1 MPILSGV
8 TSRPA
13 TGPKTI
19 IRDRKPTEH
28 SPGDPDA
35 LALNA
40 LGWVLTDDDRA
51 ERLLSLTGLT
61 PEVLRDRLTDPQV
74 LAAVLDFLANHEP
87 DLLLAADALGVDPAD
102 LLAARER
109 LAR

>member
-1 MPILSGV
+1 MPISFPPK
-8 TSRPA
+8 SAAHDPA
-13 TGPKTI
+13 
-19 IRDRKPTEH
+19 DA
-28 SPGDPDA
+28 DA

-61 PEVLRDRLTDPQV
+61 PDILRERLTDRTV

-87 DLLLAADALGVDPAD
+87 DLLLAADALSVEPQV
-102 LLAARER
+102 LLAARES

>member
-1 MPILSGV
+1 MPISL
-8 TSRPA
+8 P
-13 TGPKTI
+13 PKT
-19 IRDRKPTEH
+19 PAH
-28 SPGDPDA
+28 SPEDADA

-40 LGWVLTDDDRA
+40 LGWVLADDARA

-61 PEVLRDRLTDPQV
+61 PDILRDRLTDRAV

-87 DLLLAADALGVDPAD
+87 DLLLAADALSVEPQV
-102 LLAARER
+102 LLAARES

>member
-1 MPILSGV
+1 MI
-8 TSRPA
+8 RE
-13 TGPKTI
+13 PK
-19 IRDRKPTEH
+19 PHEH
-28 SPGDPDA
+28 SPSDPDA

-40 LGWVLTDDDRA
+40 LGWVLTDDQRA

-61 PEVLRDRLTDPQV
+61 PEVLRDRLTDRQV

-87 DLLLAADALGVDPAD
+87 DLLLAADALSVEPAD